1 MRSLLGGSTHTFP
14 PTTCVPDP
22 LLSSFINNSPSAD
35 SAKDVEP
42 VQLAEDSLSSNN
54 DLDHDT
60 AERYHSIIMQ
70 HTVLITFLIFLIT
83 VFLHV
88 ILKVIAICHI

>member
-42 VQLAEDSLSSNN
+42 VQLVEDSLSSNN
-54 DLDHDT
+54 NLDHDT

-70 HTVLITFLIFLIT
+70 HRANYFLNFFNNCISSRN
-83 VFLHV
+83 
-88 ILKVIAICHI
+88 LKVIAICHI